1 MSTYYLSGPMRGIPR
16 WNFPAFHSAA
26 KFYRSQGHTVISP
39 AEHDESLGL
48 DPVTYPSLP
57 ARFKLE
63 DALRWDLEQVC
74 LADGIIMLEGW
85 EDSEG
90 AKKEKTV
97 AEWTGRE
104 VRFDVPAY
112 AHVRGV
118 DGPGAYERAERAV
131 FEVMGFNDG
140 SGVMRTFD
148 TGATRSSDADK
159 LDYEGFLS
167 PYALEEYAKY
177 LHKNRVQADGN
188 VRDSDN
194 WQKGIPKSAYMKSM
208 FRHFLAAWRAH
219 REGGDPTED
228 LCAVLFNA
236 MGFLHEGHKP

>member
-1 MSTYYLSGPMRGIPR
+1 MRGLPR
-16 WNFPAFHSAA
+16 WNIDAFDEAA
-26 KFYRSQGHTVISP
+26 ARYRAQGLTIVSP
-39 AEHDESLGL
+39 AEHDVELGL
-48 DPVTYPSLP
+48 NPDDAPHLP
-57 ARFKLE
+57 DWFCLE

-74 LADGIIMLEGW
+74 KADGIILLPGW
-85 EDSEG
+85 ETSEG
-90 AKKEKTV
+90 AKKEKAV

-104 VRFDVPAY
+104 VRYDVPAY

-140 SGVMRTFD
+140 SGVMRTFG

-194 WQKGIPKSAYMKSM
+194 WQKGIPKTAYMKSM